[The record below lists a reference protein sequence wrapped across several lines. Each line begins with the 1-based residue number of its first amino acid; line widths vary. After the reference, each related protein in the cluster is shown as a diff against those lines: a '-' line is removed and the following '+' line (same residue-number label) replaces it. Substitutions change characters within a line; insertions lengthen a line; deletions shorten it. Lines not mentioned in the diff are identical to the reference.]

1 MVPSAAL
8 TKKVNTDVAFIQTIH
23 NTADHLM
30 NSKPLLAMATAVA
43 AIIAGFCA
51 GALIR
56 YRWSRQVIK
65 LKQEEGWT
73 LVARVNSVDFI
84 HPWNNF
90 IKPPARIW
98 FVKPDTL
105 THFNGNIVFFRALTI
120 DYDGSRIWNSGR
132 HT

>member
-1 MVPSAAL
+1 MVPSTAS
-8 TKKVNTDVAFIQTIH
+8 TNRVNTDVAFIQTIH
-23 NTADHLM
+23 GTADHLM
-30 NSKPLLAMATAVA
+30 NSKTLLAMATAVA

-73 LVARVNSVDFI
+73 FVARVNSVDFT

-90 IKPPARIW
+90 AKPPEFRPSKFQWRSYEAAFTVRIA
-98 FVKPDTL
+98 KLACP
-105 THFNGNIVFFRALTI
+105 
-120 DYDGSRIWNSGR
+120 
-132 HT
+132 